1 MYANLSHTF
10 DGLKANHAAGR
21 GGSGTGT
28 MQRTTDQSLLSVGLR
43 CRCPRCGQGRLFDG
57 FITLKPRCQACGLNY
72 SFADPADGPAFFIM
86 MTMAFPVTAF
96 GIWLELAYDPP
107 LWVHAV
113 VTLPLLLL
121 ACVPIIRP
129 LKGLF
134 IASQY
139 INKAE
144 EGRFA
149 VQKVPDV
156 GPASRD

>member
-1 MYANLSHTF
+1 
-10 DGLKANHAAGR
+10 
-21 GGSGTGT
+21 
-28 MQRTTDQSLLSVGLR
+28 
-43 CRCPRCGQGRLFDG
+43 
-57 FITLKPRCQACGLNY
+57 
-72 SFADPADGPAFFIM
+72 M

-96 GIWLELAYDPP
+96 GIWLELTYDPP

-144 EGRFA
+144 EGRLA
-149 VQKVPDV
+149 VPKAPVS
-156 GPASRD
+156 GPTSRD